1 VLAIELSI
9 LMALSAVYGDGHSKA
24 GAGAGIAFIFIFS
37 ASYALFFNS
46 TTYVIAAEILPQHL
60 RSYGMGV
67 AFACQGISS
76 LWLNQV
82 TPVAFA
88 AIHWKFYAVFISL
101 MTVSAGVI
109 WWGLPETYNITLEE
123 IAVQFGGE
131 LKAGR
136 MEDIMISSGKEKRAQ
151 EEEQQEQEQVENVL
165 GIQVPSAAT
174 EK

>member
-1 VLAIELSI
+1 
-9 LMALSAVYGDGHSKA
+9 
-24 GAGAGIAFIFIFS
+24 
-37 ASYALFFNS
+37 
-46 TTYVIAAEILPQHL
+46 
-60 RSYGMGV
+60 MGV

-82 TPVAFA
+82 TPVAFD
-88 AIHWKFYAVFISL
+88 AIHWKFYAVFIAL
-101 MTVSAGVI
+101 MTVSALVI

-123 IAVQFGGE
+123 IAEQFGGE

-151 EEEQQEQEQVENVL
+151 EEQQQEQVENA
-165 GIQVPSAAT
+165 VPAIVE